1 MNKEQF
7 VKGQATANAPVR
19 LLYPVLINPKP
30 VMGKGDPKYQATL
43 LMEPDVARSMGAIAM
58 KVANVQWPGRQLNE
72 LHFPFISGDAEA
84 ARLEALTKADGK
96 DRNASVYR
104 GLKILRSRS
113 KYAPQLIVLESGQ
126 LVTYADERRA
136 LAESKFYSGCYID
149 ARVTFATYPGVKPN
163 PDGVTAYLD
172 MAIKLKDGPR
182 LGQPDAVETFKHYQG
197 TMTTENPLEAEVNS
211 QSGLDAILG

>member
-19 LLYPVLINPKP
+19 LLYPVLVNPKP
-30 VMGKGDPKYQATL
+30 VMGKGEPKYQATL
-43 LMEPDVARSMGAIAM
+43 LMSPDVARSMGAVMM
-58 KVANVQWPGRQLNE
+58 KVAQTQWPNRLLKE
-72 LHFPFISGDAEA
+72 LHFPFIDGDAEA
-84 ARLEALTKADGK
+84 ARLEALKKDGSIYK
-96 DRNASVYR
+96 
-104 GLKILRSRS
+104 GMKLLRSRS
-113 KYAPQLIVLESGQ
+113 KYAPQLVVLENGQ
-126 LVTYADERRA
+126 LVTYADDRRA

-182 LGQPDAVETFKHYQG
+182 LGQPDPTEVFKHYQG
-197 TMTTENPLEAEVNS
+197 TMTAENPLEAEVNQ